1 MPKCT
6 LVHFVYIAKRI
17 TMSIA
22 NSNMINGVI
31 NIYKIKGFTSHDVV
45 AKLRGIM
52 KQKKIGHTGT
62 LDPDATGVLPVCL
75 GSATKLCDML
85 TEKEKEYI
93 AKVQLGVIT
102 DTQDMTGMV
111 LSEHEVN
118 ATEEQVREAIQS
130 FVGQYEQI
138 PPMYSALKV
147 NGKKLYELAR
157 EGKEVER
164 KARPV
169 TIHYIE
175 IMEMSLPQLT
185 IKVGCS
191 KGTYIRTLCHDLG
204 ERLGCGAA
212 MAALERTKSGQFSLD
227 SAITLA
233 ELEEKLN
240 SSIENRAEIIESLV
254 IPVDKMFSEHQELRV
269 LPQWERL
276 IQNGNSFEEKNLKK
290 EFLQKDREDK
300 SRYRVYINENTFM
313 GIYEYRKSEQKFYPV
328 KMFLS

>member
-1 MPKCT
+1 
-6 LVHFVYIAKRI
+6 
-17 TMSIA
+17 MSAA

-85 TEKEKEYI
+85 TDKDKEYI

-102 DTQDMTGMV
+102 DTQDMTGTV
-111 LSEHEVN
+111 LKEKEVN
-118 ATEEQVREAIQS
+118 VTESQVREAIQS
-130 FVGQYEQI
+130 FVGSYEQI

-175 IMEMSLPQLT
+175 VMEMSLPQIT

-204 ERLGCGAA
+204 EKLGCGAA

-227 SAITLA
+227 TAITLA
-233 ELEEKLN
+233 ELEEKLKA
-240 SSIENRAEIIESLV
+240 SEEDREKMAQSLV
-254 IPVDKMFSEHQELRV
+254 IPVDNMFLEYQELRV
-269 LPQWERL
+269 VPQWERL
-276 IQNGNSFEEKNLKK
+276 IQNGNSFDEKNLRK
-290 EFLQKDREDK
+290 EFLQMNRFDK
-300 SRYRVYINENTFM
+300 SRYRVYIGENIFM
-313 GIYEYRKSEQKFYPV
+313 GVYEYRKNEKKFYPV
-328 KMFLS
+328 KMFIS

>member
-1 MPKCT
+1 
-6 LVHFVYIAKRI
+6 
-17 TMSIA
+17 
-22 NSNMINGVI
+22 MINGVI

-85 TEKEKEYI
+85 TDKEKEYV
-93 AKVQLGVIT
+93 AKVRLGVIT
-102 DTQDMTGMV
+102 DTQDMTGAV
-111 LSEHEVN
+111 LCQKEVDVDEN
-118 ATEEQVREAIQS
+118 QVTEALQTFVGTYEQV
-130 FVGQYEQI
+130 

-175 IMEMSLPQLT
+175 VMDMQLPELT
-185 IKVGCS
+185 IRVGCS

-212 MAALERTKSGQFSLD
+212 MAALERTKSGQFTLD
-227 SAITLA
+227 TALTLA
-233 ELEEKLN
+233 ELEEKLK
-240 SSIENRAEIIESLV
+240 EAGDNRDAVMEEYV
-254 IPVDKMFSEHQELRV
+254 IPVDKMFSKLQELRL
-269 LPQWERL
+269 LPEWERL
-276 IQNGNSFEEKNLKK
+276 VQNGNSFEEKNLKK
-290 EFLQKDREDK
+290 EFQVKERADK
-300 SRYRVYINENTFM
+300 SEYRVYIGDNIFM
-313 GIYEYRKSEQKFYPV
+313 GVYEYCEAKRKFSSV
-328 KMFLS
+328 KMFINQ

>member
-1 MPKCT
+1 
-6 LVHFVYIAKRI
+6 
-17 TMSIA
+17 
-22 NSNMINGVI
+22 MINGVI

-85 TEKEKEYI
+85 TDKEKEYV
-93 AKVQLGVIT
+93 AKVRLGVIT
-102 DTQDMTGMV
+102 DTQDMTGAV
-111 LSEHEVN
+111 LCQKEVDVDEN
-118 ATEEQVREAIQS
+118 QVTEALQTFVGTYEQV
-130 FVGQYEQI
+130 

-157 EGKEVER
+157 AGKEVER

-175 IMEMSLPQLT
+175 VMDMQLPELT
-185 IKVGCS
+185 IRGGCS

-212 MAALERTKSGQFSLD
+212 MAALERTKSGQFTLD
-227 SAITLA
+227 TALTLA
-233 ELEEKLN
+233 ELEEKLK
-240 SSIENRAEIIESLV
+240 EAGDNRDAVMEEYV
-254 IPVDKMFSEHQELRV
+254 IPVDKMFSKLQELRL
-269 LPQWERL
+269 LPEWERL
-276 IQNGNSFEEKNLKK
+276 VQNGNSFEEKNLKK
-290 EFLQKDREDK
+290 EFQVKERADK
-300 SRYRVYINENTFM
+300 SEYRVYIGDNIFM
-313 GIYEYRKSEQKFYPV
+313 GVYEYCEAKRKFSPM
-328 KMFLS
+328 KMFINQ

>member
-1 MPKCT
+1 
-6 LVHFVYIAKRI
+6 
-17 TMSIA
+17 
-22 NSNMINGVI
+22 MINGII

-45 AKLRGIM
+45 AKLRGIV

-85 TEKEKEYI
+85 TDKEKEYI
-93 AKVQLGVIT
+93 AKVQLGVTT
-102 DTQDMTGMV
+102 DTQDMTGTV
-111 LSEHEVN
+111 LSEKEVN
-118 ATEEQVREAIQS
+118 VTESLVREMIQS
-130 FVGQYEQI
+130 FVGLYEQI

-157 EGKEVER
+157 QGKEVER

-175 IMEMSLPQLT
+175 ILDMALPQIT

-204 ERLGCGAA
+204 EKLGCGAA
-212 MAALERTKSGQFSLD
+212 MASLERTKSGQFSLD
-227 SAITLA
+227 TAITLE
-233 ELEEKLN
+233 ELEEKLKN
-240 SSIENRAEIIESLV
+240 SGEDREKVLQTLV
-254 IPVDKMFSEHQELRV
+254 IPVDKMFSEYQELRV
-269 LPQWERL
+269 LPQWEKL

-290 EFLQKDREDK
+290 EFLENDRVDK
-300 SRYRVYINENTFM
+300 SQYRVYMNENTFM
-313 GIYEYRKSEQKFYPV
+313 GVYEYRKKEKKFYPV